1 MLETAPS
8 STHDT
13 QQVDSSLQYEDY
25 EDENL
30 PPEVFADSVENNVNW
45 QGEEILIYHVYCV
58 CVPKRSQE
66 ILTDDWVFFFFLMIF
81 EIKLF

>member
-1 MLETAPS
+1 MLGTAPS

-13 QQVDSSLQYEDY
+13 QQVDSCLQYEDY

-30 PPEVFADSVENNVNW
+30 PHEVFADSVENNVNW

-58 CVPKRSQE
+58 CPKKKSRNFDRW
-66 ILTDDWVFFFFLMIF
+66 LGGFCVFF
-81 EIKLF
+81 